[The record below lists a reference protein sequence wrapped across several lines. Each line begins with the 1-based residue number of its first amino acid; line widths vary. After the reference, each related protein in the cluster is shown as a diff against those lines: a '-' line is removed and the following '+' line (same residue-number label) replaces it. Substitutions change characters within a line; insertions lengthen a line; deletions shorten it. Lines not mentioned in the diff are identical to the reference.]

1 MKRFGEGRGVNP
13 FGFVMDWW
21 RRHLHMITL
30 MQGMIKS
37 ILMLCLALVDSLLV
51 TDDCGLMLVSSSVA
65 ALALARR
72 LAVCSGCCGGL
83 RREFTRFHITLDMKK
98 KFDVRSSEI
107 RNITSNSRLSISNHL
122 LLQPADEQ

>member
-30 MQGMIKS
+30 MQDMIKS

-51 TDDCGLMLVSSSVA
+51 ADDCGLMLVSSVA
-65 ALALARR
+65 ALALAFGFW
-72 LAVCSGCCGGL
+72 LGAWL
-83 RREFTRFHITLDMKK
+83 FW
-98 KFDVRSSEI
+98 
-107 RNITSNSRLSISNHL
+107 L
-122 LLQPADEQ
+122 LWRATA